1 MEYDTLATSPCDL
14 ERAAALLDQ
23 IASFTESKST
33 LNEEQ
38 RVRLVKMAQEL
49 TFSLQTP
56 MERILQH
63 SWAELNNYINPTDPA
78 NGPFQ
83 FANNTSEN
91 WFEWAPKQGNGVFKD
106 FSNHMGAYNS
116 GRPKWVDPNF
126 YPAREQLIDG
136 FMAEVSDQGAVMLVD
151 VGGSLGHDIELF
163 LKQFPNNPGRL
174 ILQDLPDVIK
184 QARSIGLSGKI
195 ELMEHDFFTEQPIK
209 NARTYYLHSV
219 LHDWPDFKAVE
230 ILGRL
235 ASAMRP
241 GYSKVLIHEN
251 LIPDVD
257 AHWQATALDLI
268 MMGMVSSKER
278 KENEWQHLIET
289 AGLKIVKIWR
299 PLFGAESLIECELVS
314 T

>member
-1 MEYDTLATSPCDL
+1 DTLATSPCDL

-63 SWAELNNYINPTDPA
+63 SWAEPTVFAAIETASQLNIFRLLGTCTETGNPMTVAQLSEKTGADQILLSRLMKHLSAMGIIEEAGPDQYRSNNMSLVLSAEKFAAAFPYMRRGSILGILQLPDYLAANNYINPTDLT

-83 FANNTSEN
+83 FANKTSEN

-106 FSNHMGAYNS
+106 FSNHMGTYNS

-126 YPAREQLIDG
+126 YPVREQLIDG

-184 QARSIGLSGKI
+184 QARSI
-195 ELMEHDFFTEQPIK
+195 
-209 NARTYYLHSV
+209 
-219 LHDWPDFKAVE
+219 
-230 ILGRL
+230 
-235 ASAMRP
+235 
-241 GYSKVLIHEN
+241 
-251 LIPDVD
+251 
-257 AHWQATALDLI
+257 
-268 MMGMVSSKER
+268 
-278 KENEWQHLIET
+278 
-289 AGLKIVKIWR
+289 
-299 PLFGAESLIECELVS
+299 
-314 T
+314 

>member
-63 SWAELNNYINPTDPA
+63 SWAE
-78 NGPFQ
+78 
-83 FANNTSEN
+83 FANKTSEN

-106 FSNHMGAYNS
+106 FSNHMGTYNS

-126 YPAREQLIDG
+126 YPVREQLIDG

-184 QARSIGLSGKI
+184 QARSIGLSGEI
-195 ELMEHDFFTEQPIK
+195 ELPME
-209 NARTYYLHSV
+209 
-219 LHDWPDFKAVE
+219 
-230 ILGRL
+230 
-235 ASAMRP
+235 
-241 GYSKVLIHEN
+241 
-251 LIPDVD
+251 
-257 AHWQATALDLI
+257 
-268 MMGMVSSKER
+268 
-278 KENEWQHLIET
+278 
-289 AGLKIVKIWR
+289 
-299 PLFGAESLIECELVS
+299 
-314 T
+314 